1 MSDQVEQNKEVEG
14 ATSLMLKSIT
24 PGILSELPQPSTSVA
39 ASFRSLGGGP
49 ENPPT
54 CAGVEPATLGTEGQ
68 RQTNYATQPAKAL
81 NVETL

>member
-39 ASFRSLGGGP
+39 ASFRSLGGGAFVFQP
-49 ENPPT
+49 MINT
-54 CAGVEPATLGTEGQ
+54 SAWGAEPVFLLE
-68 RQTNYATQPAKAL
+68 KFAL
-81 NVETL
+81 IDMDFTTGLSES